1 VSAVFA
7 QQKKRWLCAV
17 MRELKGFKS
26 IGFSAVGTA
35 EQLKEYSKKTKRNW
49 TLGIMLRAT
58 LE

>member
-1 VSAVFA
+1 
-7 QQKKRWLCAV
+7 

-35 EQLKEYSKKTKRNW
+35 QQLKEYSMKTKRKW
-49 TLGIMLRAT
+49 TLGIKLKPA